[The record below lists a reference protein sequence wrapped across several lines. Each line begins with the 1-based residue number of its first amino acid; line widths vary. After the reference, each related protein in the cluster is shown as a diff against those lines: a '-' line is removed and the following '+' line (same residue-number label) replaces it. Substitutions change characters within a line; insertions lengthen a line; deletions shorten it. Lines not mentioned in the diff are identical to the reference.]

1 MNAANRVII
10 FISAILLL
18 LKGFCVSM
26 FPISKRAKEIREVIS
41 DLQELKSNSQFVRA
55 IDMNIDFF
63 RSANNMFRF
72 IPWFIFCIPK
82 IRKGLHNLL
91 ELVDLPIAEWQEKGY
106 MGLAKIEDNRFA
118 RIMVS
123 DFIDELCELV
133 LKTNSLKP
141 HNEPIVIFDLGCGG
155 GYLCREI
162 LGRNKKIPMVCI
174 GIDNTPANIKLTKT
188 RFVPLH
194 DMGEVI
200 FKRISKIDDNTID
213 SLSLETKRT
222 RENIFAVYHG
232 DFFKL
237 DKLISPGKIDMIFH
251 SRVIHHLGLE
261 DRYLLE
267 EMCRKLS
274 FITVELEDIYSRV
287 MPLLAAIMIWG
298 IDHGNLALMNG
309 GVLSCIRDP
318 GKEDLRGYI
327 KQVLPNSY
335 VRLILGENDFHK
347 SGYSADTK
355 AELTDNFLWYG

>member
-133 LKTNSLKP
+133 LKTNSL
-141 HNEPIVIFDLGCGG
+141 
-155 GYLCREI
+155 
-162 LGRNKKIPMVCI
+162 M
-174 GIDNTPANIKLTKT
+174 T
-188 RFVPLH
+188 
-194 DMGEVI
+194 
-200 FKRISKIDDNTID
+200 
-213 SLSLETKRT
+213 
-222 RENIFAVYHG
+222 
-232 DFFKL
+232 
-237 DKLISPGKIDMIFH
+237 
-251 SRVIHHLGLE
+251 
-261 DRYLLE
+261 
-267 EMCRKLS
+267 
-274 FITVELEDIYSRV
+274 
-287 MPLLAAIMIWG
+287 
-298 IDHGNLALMNG
+298 
-309 GVLSCIRDP
+309 
-318 GKEDLRGYI
+318 
-327 KQVLPNSY
+327 
-335 VRLILGENDFHK
+335 
-347 SGYSADTK
+347 
-355 AELTDNFLWYG
+355 